1 MTRIIGTIVFGIGLF
16 TAFVIALTNSIF
28 FPAYFGSAFCMLY
41 GRHLLGGG
49 KL

>member
-1 MTRIIGTIVFGIGLF
+1 MTRIIGTIVFGVGLF

-28 FPAYFGSAFCMLY
+28 IPAYFGATFSLLY

-49 KL
+49 KI